1 MEIIMNSNDL
11 YNNLKELWEEFDSN
25 HNVFVDK
32 GNKAAGSRARKAIG
46 EIKKLVT
53 EYRKASVSE
62 CIMNIA
68 SLAGHLAFGL
78 IAFSFLVK
86 DIFWLRIVSILA
98 SLFSVFYNYLIPLE
112 PMWLA
117 INWNFIFIAVNL
129 YHIAV
134 ILYEKREVKMDAKNQ
149 ELYDT
154 LFSEMTPVEYL
165 KISRAAKWELVKA
178 GERIITQGMP
188 VPDLYLIYNGT
199 VDVIVDNE
207 QIAELKDGEF
217 VGEMSFL
224 TEKVA
229 TATCKVKYDAQCLV
243 WKQKEFKELLKRNPS
258 LYFTIQS
265 VLSSQVS
272 DKLVKSSK

>member
-1 MEIIMNSNDL
+1 
-11 YNNLKELWEEFDSN
+11 
-25 HNVFVDK
+25 
-32 GNKAAGSRARKAIG
+32 
-46 EIKKLVT
+46 
-53 EYRKASVSE
+53 
-62 CIMNIA
+62 MNIA
-68 SLAGHLAFGL
+68 TLAGHLAFGL
-78 IAFSFLVK
+78 IGFSFLVK
-86 DIFWLRIVSILA
+86 DIFWLRIVSIAA

-117 INWNFIFIAVNL
+117 INWNFIFIGVNL

-134 ILYEKREVKMDAKNQ
+134 ILYEKREVKMDDKNQ

-165 KISRAAKWELVKA
+165 KISRAAKWETVRSGQRL
-178 GERIITQGMP
+178 ITQGMP

-199 VDVIVDNE
+199 VDVLVDNDP
-207 QIAELKDGEF
+207 IAQLKDGEF

-229 TATCKVKYDAQCLV
+229 TATCKVKYDAICLV
-243 WKQKEFKELLKRNPS
+243 WKQREFKELLKRNPS

-265 VLSSQVS
+265 VLSAQVS
-272 DKLVKSSK
+272 DKLVSSTKK

>member
-1 MEIIMNSNDL
+1 
-11 YNNLKELWEEFDSN
+11 
-25 HNVFVDK
+25 
-32 GNKAAGSRARKAIG
+32 
-46 EIKKLVT
+46 
-53 EYRKASVSE
+53 
-62 CIMNIA
+62 MNIA
-68 SLAGHLAFGL
+68 TLAGHLAFGL

-86 DIFWLRIVSILA
+86 DIFWLRIVSIAA
-98 SLFSVFYNYLIPLE
+98 SLFSVLYNYIIPAE

-134 ILYEKREVKMDAKNQ
+134 ILYEKREVKMDDKNQ

-178 GERIITQGMP
+178 GQRIITQGMP

-207 QIAELKDGEF
+207 EIAELKDGEF

-229 TATCKVKYDAQCLV
+229 TATCKVRYDAQCLV

>member
-1 MEIIMNSNDL
+1 
-11 YNNLKELWEEFDSN
+11 
-25 HNVFVDK
+25 
-32 GNKAAGSRARKAIG
+32 
-46 EIKKLVT
+46 
-53 EYRKASVSE
+53 
-62 CIMNIA
+62 MNIA
-68 SLAGHLAFGL
+68 TLAGHLAFGL

-86 DIFWLRIVSILA
+86 DIFWLRIVSIVA
-98 SLFSVFYNYLIPLE
+98 SLFSVFYNYVIPLE

-117 INWNFIFIAVNL
+117 INWNFIFIVVNI
-129 YHIAV
+129 YHIAI
-134 ILYEKREVKMDAKNQ
+134 ILYEKREVKMDDKNQ

-165 KISRAAKWELVKA
+165 KISRAAKWEMVKA
-178 GERIITQGMP
+178 GQRIITQGMP

-199 VDVIVDNE
+199 VDVLVDNE

-243 WKQKEFKELLKRNPS
+243 WKQREFKELLKRNPS

-265 VLSSQVS
+265 VLSAQVS
-272 DKLVKSSK
+272 DKLVSSTKK

>member
-1 MEIIMNSNDL
+1 
-11 YNNLKELWEEFDSN
+11 
-25 HNVFVDK
+25 
-32 GNKAAGSRARKAIG
+32 
-46 EIKKLVT
+46 
-53 EYRKASVSE
+53 
-62 CIMNIA
+62 MNIA
-68 SLAGHLAFGL
+68 TVAGHLAFGL

-86 DIFWLRIVSILA
+86 DIFWLRLLSIAA
-98 SLFSVFYNYLIPLE
+98 SLFSVFYNYTIPVE

-117 INWNFIFIAVNL
+117 ITWNFIFIAVNL

-134 ILYEKREVKMDAKNQ
+134 ILYEKREVKMDDKNQ

-165 KISRAAKWELVKA
+165 KISRAANWETVKA

-199 VDVIVDNE
+199 VDVLVDNE
-207 QIAELKDGEF
+207 KIAELKDGEF

-243 WKQKEFKELLKRNPS
+243 WKQREFKELLKRNPS

-265 VLSSQVS
+265 VLSAQVS
-272 DKLVKSSK
+272 DKLVSSSKK